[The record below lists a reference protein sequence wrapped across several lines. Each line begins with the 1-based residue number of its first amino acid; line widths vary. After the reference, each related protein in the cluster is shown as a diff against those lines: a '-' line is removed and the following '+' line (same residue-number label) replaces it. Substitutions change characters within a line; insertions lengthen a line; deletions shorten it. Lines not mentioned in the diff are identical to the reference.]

1 MARAMMNLSGRAA
14 SYPFGP
20 AATSQNLCDDALTMS
35 KPAGRIHEIEHH
47 AADWATTRPV
57 VSGTQGVIA
66 AGHPLV
72 SMAGMRMLLAGGNAF
87 DAAVA
92 AGFAAAVVEP
102 TASYTLCGE
111 CVALVYDARRRETQA
126 LSGQGTAPGLA
137 TIELFRKRG
146 LDRIPTG
153 PGSDAHL
160 SFTVPGAVDAYLTLL
175 ETLGTK
181 TISEVLAPALHY
193 AERGFPMYEY
203 MHRLLAIPE
212 TRSQFDV
219 YPPGGT
225 AVFYPGGRVPE
236 VGEVFVQPALAGT
249 LRKLMEVDAQG
260 CDHRQA
266 GIAAARQRFYRGD
279 VAATI
284 GAFSERLGGL
294 LRASDLAGYHAGLES
309 PVRVAFAGREIV
321 AQGAWTQGPVLL
333 QALGMLATLDLRALG
348 HNSPR
353 YIHVVTEA
361 LKLAFADRERYY
373 GDAGAVPLAEL
384 LSPAYAR
391 QRAAL
396 IRQDRAMPEAPPA
409 GDPHGRGAAGSARPV
424 TPGARG
430 TGVAAGGADGTTHI
444 AAIDRD
450 GNMVC
455 LTPSGGVFRKSAFA
469 PELGC
474 TLSTRSEMFVLEDG
488 HPNALTPGKRP
499 RTTLVS
505 YLICEDGVPTTT
517 VGCPGGDDQSQAD
530 LQIVLNLVVFGMN
543 PQQAVEASR
552 FSTQTLVNSFY
563 PRAYRPGQLNV
574 EPGIPESTRAELR
587 ALGHSVSEIG
597 ACGIGAVV
605 TRRDPASG
613 ALSAG
618 ADPRRPTYALAW

>member
-1 MARAMMNLSGRAA
+1 
-14 SYPFGP
+14 
-20 AATSQNLCDDALTMS
+20 MS
-35 KPAGRIHEIEHH
+35 KPSAAVHEVEHY
-47 AADWATTRPV
+47 AADRATTRPV
-57 VSGTQGVIA
+57 VSGTQGVVSG
-66 AGHPLV
+66 GHPLV
-72 SMAGMRMLLAGGNAF
+72 SMAGMRMLLSGGNAF

-111 CVALVYDARRRETQA
+111 CVALIHDARGRQTLA
-126 LSGQGTAPGLA
+126 LSGQGTAPALA
-137 TIELFRKRG
+137 TVGLFRERK

-153 PGSDAHL
+153 PGSNAHL

-175 ETLGTK
+175 ETHGTK
-181 TISEVLAPALHY
+181 SVSEVLAPAVNY
-193 AERGFPMYEY
+193 AEHGFPMYEY
-203 MHRLLAIPE
+203 MHGLLSIPE
-212 TRSQFDV
+212 TRSQFDI

-236 VGEVFVQPALAGT
+236 VGDLFVQPALGGT
-249 LRKLMEVDAQG
+249 LRRLIEADAKSRG
-260 CDHRQA
+260 HRTA
-266 GIAAARQRFYRGD
+266 GIAAARERFYRGD

-284 GAFSERLGGL
+284 GAFSERVGGL
-294 LRASDLAGYHAGLES
+294 LRASDLAGYRARLE
-309 PVRVAFAGREIV
+309 PPLRTTFAGREILG
-321 AQGAWTQGPVLL
+321 QSAWTQGPVLM
-333 QALGMLATLDLRALG
+333 QALGMLATYDLRALG
-348 HNSPR
+348 HNSAQ

-373 GDAGAVPLAEL
+373 GDREDALAAIGEL
-384 LSPAYAR
+384 LTPAYLR
-391 QRAAL
+391 ERAAL
-396 IRQDRAMPEAPPA
+396 IRPDRAAAEAPAP
-409 GDPHGRGAAGSARPV
+409 GDPTRGGAVRSGGAHA
-424 TPGARG
+424 GART
-430 TGVAAGGADGTTHI
+430 TGVSTAAADGTTHI
-444 AAIDRD
+444 AAIDRE

-474 TLSTRSEMFVLEDG
+474 TLSTRSEMFFVADD
-488 HPNALTPGKRP
+488 HPNGLVPGKRP

-505 YLICEDGVPTTT
+505 YLICEGGVPTMT

-530 LQIVLNLVVFGMN
+530 LQLVLNLLVFGMN
-543 PQQAVEASR
+543 PQQAVEAPR

-574 EPGIPESTRAELR
+574 EPGIPDRTRAELQ
-587 ALGHSVSEIG
+587 ALGHEVTEIG

-605 TRRDPASG
+605 TRRDPQTG
-613 ALSAG
+613 VLSAG